1 MKPPIDHDATQQAGA
16 APDLADLDRR
26 LRGWRPDHTGTL
38 LFLVRNGEVLLIR
51 KRRGHGAGRINGPGG
66 KPDPGESPL
75 ACALRETEEEV
86 GVRVDAA
93 RLAAVL
99 RFLDVSGD
107 DWLGYVFVA
116 GQGSGTPR
124 TSAEAIPAWHPLDAL
139 PFDEM
144 WDDDRIWLPRVLAGE
159 YLDGAFLFD
168 AGRLLAHRLRRVDA
182 AALGD
187 PSAAV

>member
-1 MKPPIDHDATQQAGA
+1 MKQPFNHEPVQQAGA
-16 APDLADLDRR
+16 PRHLADLDRR
-26 LRGWRPDHTGTL
+26 LRGWRPDRIGTL
-38 LFLVRNGEVLLIR
+38 LFLMRDGQVLLIR

-66 KPDPGESPL
+66 KPDAGESPL

-86 GVRVDAA
+86 GVRVAAA

-99 RFLDVSGD
+99 RFLDVAGD

-116 GQGSGTPR
+116 EQGSGTPR
-124 TSAEAIPAWHPLDAL
+124 TTAEAIPAWHALDAL

-144 WDDDRIWLPRVLAGE
+144 WEDDRVWLPRVLAGDSLE
-159 YLDGAFLFD
+159 GDFLFD
-168 AGRLLAHRLRRVDA
+168 AGRLLAHRLRRVDP

>member
-1 MKPPIDHDATQQAGA
+1 MKQPIDHGAVQQAGA
-16 APDLADLDRR
+16 PRHLADLDRR
-26 LRGWRPDHTGTL
+26 LRGWRPDRTGTL
-38 LFLVRNGEVLLIR
+38 LFLVRDGQVLLIR

-86 GVRVDAA
+86 GVRVAAA

-99 RFLDVSGD
+99 RFLDVAGD
-107 DWLGYVFVA
+107 DWLGYVFIA
-116 GQGSGTPR
+116 DQASGTPR
-124 TSAEAIPAWHPLDAL
+124 TTAEAIPLWHPLDAL

-144 WDDDRIWLPRVLAGE
+144 WEDDRIWLPRVLAGE
-159 YLDGAFLFD
+159 CLEGAFLFH
-168 AGRLLAHRLRRVDA
+168 AGRLLAHRLRRVEA

-187 PSAAV
+187 RSAAV